1 MTATVKQG
9 KAYPTTKATA
19 EQWKAYQTTKASL
32 ERDQQ
37 NVLAEIEGYMA
48 SAEPGVT
55 IAEVD
60 VSNDHVNDWRGG
72 GYLAVENGRFLIQ
85 LGEVDIGGPNEP
97 TVQTMFNM
105 ARVYHRHDRVR
116 FVIRLSDYFSEVIG
130 AYIRDKKEV

>member
-1 MTATVKQG
+1 MT
-9 KAYPTTKATA
+9 ATA
-19 EQWKAYQTTKASL
+19 EQWKMYQAVKASL
-32 ERDQQ
+32 REDQQ
-37 NVLAEIEGYMA
+37 NVLSEIERRIAQAG
-48 SAEPGVT
+48 PGTLVG
-55 IAEVD
+55 ID

-105 ARVYHRHDRVR
+105 ARVYHRRDRVR

-130 AYIRDKKEV
+130 AYIRDRKEA